1 MGNRSTRLYFFV
13 ACLFSVS
20 LQAQELTQIVTVT
33 YSDQTL
39 GHVLDD
45 LSKNYDLK
53 FSYSADYIPL
63 ESKIWV
69 RPGDKKLSEAL
80 DDICDQASVA
90 YRPIGGQLVLKYKE
104 KEAKRTSSAKV
115 KPLRP
120 KPLPKS
126 VPQTTPIY
134 SEAPTPVPPI
144 QEKTDPFSPLAKQ
157 SIKTIPGGN
166 KVVELDAEVVEVT
179 PYVTSSQLTVG
190 DNRLAQ
196 ISLLPFLGT
205 NADKSE
211 YITNNVSVNI
221 FWGTN
226 GGVDGVE
233 VGGFVN
239 TIVEDVQGVQVA
251 GFGNTVKGNVIGT
264 QVGGLF
270 NTSGGEVQGLQ
281 AAGLFN
287 VSNQSKAV
295 QASGLFNV
303 SAKQTMGI
311 QASGLF
317 NVAGRGNQ
325 VSQASALFNV
335 AGGHATTQ
343 ISGLFN
349 VGGDIG
355 WGQISPLF
363 NVGKKV
369 DGFQIGLINIAD
381 SVGGLPIGILNIIRH
396 GYNKVELSSSESLL
410 ANFGL
415 KLGVKGFYNI
425 ISLGARWD
433 QLEVV
438 NGNETINGNF
448 MTWGVG
454 YGLGTAI
461 TFSPRF
467 LVNIEAITMHINEA
481 EPWTNEL
488 NQLNQLKLL
497 FDLRLGR
504 GSSSVFF
511 GPVGNLMLS
520 KVYNEDTQEYGSLVA
535 PYTLRE
541 STSANGVN
549 SQMWLGFTGGIRF

>member
-1 MGNRSTRLYFFV
+1 MGNRNTRLFI
-13 ACLFSVS
+13 ALSCLIMASGV
-20 LQAQELTQIVTVT
+20 QAQQLTQIVSVD
-33 YSDQTL
+33 YSNEPL
-39 GHVLDD
+39 GEVLDD
-45 LSKNYDLK
+45 LSRDYDVK
-53 FSYSADYIPL
+53 FSYSVDYIPL
-63 ESKIWV
+63 QSKVWV
-69 RPGDKKLSEAL
+69 KLDEKQLSEAL
-80 DDICDQASVA
+80 DVICDQVSVA
-90 YRPIGGQLVLKYKE
+90 YRPIGGQVVLKYQE
-104 KEAKRTSSAKV
+104 KEDKRTSAAKV
-115 KPLRP
+115 TLLKP

-134 SEAPTPVPPI
+134 SEAPTPIPY
-144 QEKTDPFSPLAKQ
+144 QETTDPFSPLAKQ
-157 SIKTIPGGN
+157 SIKTIPGGD
-166 KVVELDAEVVEVT
+166 KVIELDAEVVEVS
-179 PYVTSSQLTVG
+179 PYVTSSKFTVG

-211 YITNNVSVNI
+211 YITNNVSVNV

-233 VGGFVN
+233 VGGLVN

-251 GFGNTVKGNVIGT
+251 GFGNSVKGDVTGT

-287 VSNQSKAV
+287 VSNRAKAV

-303 SAKQTMGI
+303 SAKQTSGV
-311 QASGLF
+311 QAAGLF
-317 NVAGRGNQ
+317 NVAGRGNRI
-325 VSQASALFNV
+325 SQASALFNI

-343 ISGLFN
+343 ISALFN

-363 NVGKKV
+363 NVGRKV
-369 DGFQIGLINIAD
+369 EGFQIGLINVAD
-381 SVGGLPIGILNIIRH
+381 SVGGLPIGLLNIIRH

-433 QLEVV
+433 ELEIV
-438 NGNETINGNF
+438 NGNETVNGNF

-488 NQLNQLKLL
+488 NQLNQVKLL

-504 GSSSVFF
+504 KSSVFF

-535 PYTLRE
+535 PYALQE

-549 SQMWLGFTGGIRF
+549 TKMWVGFTGGIRF